1 MTDRRAR
8 LFERR
13 ETAAADGPLVLGIES
28 AGPHLGL
35 ALCRLTEATDTAVT
49 EFSLIDEVHSQLGRR
64 HAESLLDLLQAMLS
78 RQSLAMSQLALIAC
92 GRGPGSFTGVRVGL
106 ASAAGLAL
114 GVGCPLWP
122 VDTLAA
128 LARNAAG
135 HPGIAIP
142 VVDARKSEV
151 YAAAYRVPLDGPPV
165 ELAPARVGPAER
177 VVAELRALA
186 GEGDS
191 VVFGS
196 GAQLYG
202 CASAVPPSWHLPRAS
217 EVAWLAAQ
225 AFDAVD
231 RDPARVPTL
240 DPAYIRPSDAELTVG
255 V

>member
-8 LFERR
+8 LFARAEPTVA
-13 ETAAADGPLVLGIES
+13 EGPLVLGVES

-35 ALCRLTEATDTAVT
+35 ALCQMTEATDSAPAG
-49 EFSLIDEVHSQLGRR
+49 FSTIDEVHSLLGRR
-64 HAESLLDLLQAMLS
+64 HAESLLDLLEAMLG
-78 RQSLAMSQLALIAC
+78 RQGLEMSQLALVAC

-135 HPGIAIP
+135 HPGVAIP

-165 ELAPARVGPAER
+165 ELVSARVGPADT
-177 VVAELRALA
+177 VLTELRARIDA
-186 GEGDS
+186 ADA

-202 CASAVPPSWHLPRAS
+202 CASAVPPGWHLPRAS

-225 AFDAVD
+225 GFDAVG
-231 RDPARVPTL
+231 RDPARVPPL
-240 DPAYIRPSDAELTVG
+240 DPAYVRPSDAELG
-255 V
+255 A

>member
-1 MTDRRAR
+1 MSDRRVR
-8 LFERR
+8 LFARAEVKPS
-13 ETAAADGPLVLGIES
+13 GPLVLGIES
-28 AGPHLGL
+28 AGLDLGL
-35 ALCRLTEATDTAVT
+35 ALCQLGEAPGSAGAELSRLE
-49 EFSLIDEVHSQLGRR
+49 EVHSRLGRR
-64 HAESLLDLLQAMLS
+64 HAESLLDLLEAMLS
-78 RQSLAMSQLALIAC
+78 RQGLEPSQLALIAC

-135 HPGIAIP
+135 YPGVAIV

-151 YAAAYRVPLDGPPV
+151 YAAAYRVPLGGPPV
-165 ELAPARVGPAER
+165 ELAPARVGPAGA

-186 GEGDS
+186 GGDA

-202 CASAVPPSWHLPRAS
+202 CASAVPPGWHLPRAS

-225 AFDAVD
+225 AFDAAG
-231 RDPARVPTL
+231 RDPARVPAL
-240 DPAYIRPSDAELTVG
+240 DPAYVRPSDAELSA
-255 V
+255 